1 MPDDRPD
8 PGTNGGAS
16 LQLSVAMANY
26 NHAHLIAEA
35 LEAIL
40 GQSAK
45 PMEVVVVDDGST
57 DNSVEVIEQVAT
69 RDPTVQLLRNESNQ
83 GVFLTSG
90 RAFSN
95 TTGDCV
101 YFAAADDRVLPG
113 FFEKSLAMLARHP
126 ETGLCFSLRQLI
138 DEDGD
143 VMPGHVPWGPCA
155 DRCYLPPEEVR
166 RILLRRGLFVVGG
179 NTIYRRE
186 AVSRYLPWRA
196 ELGAF
201 ADGFVEHSVALERGV
216 CFIPE
221 VLAQKRMVLTQ
232 ERFGVRG
239 QFDPKHALGVAD
251 HAIRLMETEYGHLW
265 PKALAKQYRGMTT
278 RKLGSLIAWLLWSNN
293 QDVLARLGLLNARR
307 PFALSGPFLAALKV
321 WMRVMESGLRT
332 YVKAAYRPTLRRLLD
347 KVGEAA
353 RRRVHIE

>member
-1 MPDDRPD
+1 MPGNRPD
-8 PGTNGGAS
+8 PATNGGAS
-16 LQLSVAMANY
+16 LRLSVAMANY
-26 NHAHLIAEA
+26 NHAHLITEA

-69 RDPTVQLLRNESNQ
+69 RDPTVRLLRNESNQ
-83 GVFLTSG
+83 GVFRASD

-126 ETGLCFSLRQLI
+126 EAELCFSLRQLI
-138 DEDGD
+138 DADGD
-143 VMPGHVPWGPCA
+143 VMPGHVPWGPCT
-155 DRCYLPPEEVR
+155 DRCYLPAEEVR

-186 AVSRYLPWRA
+186 VVSRYLPWRA

-201 ADGFVEHSVALERGV
+201 TDGFVEHSVALERGV

-221 VLAQKRMVLTQ
+221 VLAQKRMSPA
-232 ERFGVRG
+232 RFGARH
-239 QFDPKHALGVAD
+239 QFDPNHRLGVAD
-251 HAIRLMETEYGHLW
+251 YAVRLMETEYGHLW
-265 PKALAKQYRGMTT
+265 PKEFAEQYRRMTT
-278 RKLGSLIAWLLWSNN
+278 RGLGVRISWLLWEHN

-307 PFALSGPFLAALKV
+307 TFALSGPFLAALKV
-321 WMRVMESGLRT
+321 WMRATEWGLRT
-332 YVKAAYRPTLRRLLD
+332 YAKAAYRPTLRRLLD

-353 RRRVHIE
+353 QRRVHMK